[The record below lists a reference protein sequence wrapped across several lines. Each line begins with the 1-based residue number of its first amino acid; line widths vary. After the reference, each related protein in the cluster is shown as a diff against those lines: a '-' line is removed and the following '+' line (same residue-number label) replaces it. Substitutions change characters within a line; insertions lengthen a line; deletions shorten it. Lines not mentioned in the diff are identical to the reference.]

1 MHLSTGHALP
11 SLRALASH
19 YSFQTSSIPPPF
31 GWMISL
37 FDSVPGDRLSLA
49 IILPFY
55 LSLSSLIS
63 QVIAHLTLFNIG
75 MALTACIF
83 CLDPQIP
90 LYALSTF
97 FRELLSIA
105 CCSSA
110 LISLDVAFQNINS
123 VLLLDNADLH
133 RHYSWNSPLNHSFFG
148 LSPDI
153 HFFRSLIH
161 QVHFKSILLLIRLLA
176 ILTTDPQLL
185 RIPDY
190 PSSLKTIAH
199 THTTSLAFQIP
210 QKYLIETT
218 SFTFTV
224 KV

>member
-1 MHLSTGHALP
+1 MP
-11 SLRALASH
+11 FSLRALASH
-19 YSFQTSSIPPPF
+19 YSFQTSSIPQPF

-37 FDSVPGDRLSLA
+37 FDSVPGDRPSLA
-49 IILPFY
+49 IILSFY

-63 QVIAHLTLFNIG
+63 QVIAHLTLFDIG
-75 MALTACIF
+75 LTLTVCIF

-90 LYALSTF
+90 LCALNTF
-97 FRELLSIA
+97 SRELLGIA

-110 LISLDVAFQNINS
+110 LISLDVAFQNIDS

-133 RHYSWNSPLNHSFFG
+133 RHYSWSSHLNHSFFG

-153 HFFRSLIH
+153 HFLRSLIH
-161 QVHFKSILLLIRLLA
+161 QVHFNSVLLLIRLLA
-176 ILTTDPQLL
+176 ILTIDKQLL
-185 RIPDY
+185 RLPDY

-218 SFTFTV
+218 SFTFSV
-224 KV
+224 KI